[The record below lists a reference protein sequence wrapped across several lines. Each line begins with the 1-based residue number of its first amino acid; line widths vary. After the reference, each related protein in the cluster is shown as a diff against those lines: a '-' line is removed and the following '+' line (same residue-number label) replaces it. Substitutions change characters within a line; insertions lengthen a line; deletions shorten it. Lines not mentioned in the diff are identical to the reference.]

1 LFEKFSQA
9 DSGDR
14 RAQGGTGLGLYI
26 SRLLIE
32 RMGGQ
37 VGVVDS
43 RPNPASA
50 ETLGAVFFVEL
61 PASGTAPPI
70 WALHVD
76 RDLDA
81 RHRVADLLTG
91 TCRVESVPDLAAAR
105 GVLPQPALRLV
116 IADPRSQDIGA
127 DDFCA
132 GLRDLAPGVPLLLYS
147 DAVDADYAARHGARW
162 LAPAR
167 SDNHALVAEVRAA
180 LAQPFGR
187 RKTDR

>member
-1 LFEKFSQA
+1 
-9 DSGDR
+9 
-14 RAQGGTGLGLYI
+14 
-26 SRLLIE
+26 
-32 RMGGQ
+32 MGGQ

-43 RPNPASA
+43 RPAPASASAGASRRDSA
-50 ETLGAVFFVEL
+50 ETLGAVFFIEL

-81 RHRVADLLTG
+81 RVRVADLLTG

-105 GVLPQPALRLV
+105 GVLHQPALRLV

-147 DAVDADYAARHGARW
+147 DAVDADYAARHAARW